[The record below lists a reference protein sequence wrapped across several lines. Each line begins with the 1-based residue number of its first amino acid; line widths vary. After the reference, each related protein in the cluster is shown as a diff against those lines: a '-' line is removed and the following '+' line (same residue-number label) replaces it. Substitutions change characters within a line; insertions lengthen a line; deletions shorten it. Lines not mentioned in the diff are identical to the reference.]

1 MNTQQG
7 ALKPARILI
16 VDDEA
21 AVAELFASFCASEE
35 REVTQCTSSLE
46 ALALVTSTA
55 FDVLI
60 TDIVM
65 PQLDGL
71 SLVREA
77 RKHDKHLEAIVITGH
92 ASDYSM
98 EEVLQ
103 CGASDLIVKPVRM
116 REFRARVELA
126 IERRRAF
133 SNLVARQRELQV
145 TSREMIDGLQRELE
159 DAVSGQ
165 GRRRTTDAK

>member
-1 MNTQQG
+1 M
-7 ALKPARILI
+7 RILI

-21 AVAELFASFCASEE
+21 PVAELLSSFCESEE
-35 REVTQCTSSLE
+35 HAITTCTSSLE
-46 ALALVTSTA
+46 ALAHLTSTP

-65 PQLDGL
+65 ARLDGL

-77 RKHDKHLEAIVITGH
+77 RKCDKHLEAIVVTGY
-92 ASDYSM
+92 ASTYSL

-103 CGASDLIVKPVRM
+103 CGASDLIIKPVRM
-116 REFRARVELA
+116 KEFQARVELA

-133 SNLVARQRELQV
+133 SAFAASQRELQT
-145 TSREMIDGLQRELE
+145 TSTEMIDGLQRELE
-159 DAVSGQ
+159 EAVKQAASGR
-165 GRRRTTDAK
+165 GKLAS

>member
-1 MNTQQG
+1 M
-7 ALKPARILI
+7 RILI

-21 AVAELFASFCASEE
+21 PITELLASFCASEE
-35 REVTQCTSSLE
+35 HEITTCTSSLE
-46 ALALVTSTA
+46 ALAHLTSTPV
-55 FDVLI
+55 DVLI

-65 PQLDGL
+65 ARLDGL

-77 RKHDKHLEAIVITGH
+77 RKHDKHLEAIVVTGYA
-92 ASDYSM
+92 ASYTL

-103 CGASDLIVKPVRM
+103 SGASDLILKPVRM

-133 SNLVARQRELQV
+133 GALAARQRDLQT
-145 TSREMIDGLQRELE
+145 TSTEMIEGLQRELE
-159 DAVSGQ
+159 DAVKQTASGR
-165 GRRRTTDAK
+165 GKLVS

>member
-1 MNTQQG
+1 M
-7 ALKPARILI
+7 KILI

-21 AVAELFASFCASEE
+21 PVAELLASFCASEG
-35 REVTQCTSSLE
+35 RDVTVCTSSLE
-46 ALALVTSTA
+46 ALGVMASSPP
-55 FDVLI
+55 DVLI

-65 PQLDGL
+65 ERLDGL

-77 RKHDKHLEAIVITGH
+77 RKIDAHLEAIVVTGY

-98 EEVLQ
+98 EEVLH
-103 CGASDLIVKPVRM
+103 CGASDLIVKPIRM

-133 SNLVARQRELQV
+133 IKIAARERELQA
-145 TSREMIDGLQRELE
+145 TSAEMIDGLQRELE
-159 DAVSGQ
+159 DAARQ
-165 GRRRTTDAK
+165 PATGRRRLAS